1 MGTMRLPCPPNP
13 SHSILVRRVP
23 GHPIPVRVHD
33 QRAPAGLEHP
43 EHVADRPIRV
53 VDVLKRLYA
62 YCCIEGCIWQG
73 QLPRVALLIREP
85 LAGVPSTSNGQEVV
99 RNINPKNPAP
109 FANSVGHLLAQKSG
123 TASYVHDR
131 LAGSK
136 R

>member
-1 MGTMRLPCPPNP
+1 MPAEPEPFDLGQT
-13 SHSILVRRVP
+13 STS
-23 GHPIPVRVHD
+23 HPIPVRVHD
-33 QRAPAGLEHP
+33 QRSPAGLEHP
-43 EHVADRPIRV
+43 EHLADRPIRV

-85 LAGVPSTSNGQEVV
+85 LAGVPSTSKGQEVV
-99 RNINPKNPAP
+99 RNINPKNPAA
-109 FANSVGHLLAQKSG
+109 FANSVGHLFAQKSG